1 MSHCFVCYSNWK
13 LVLSEQ
19 AWPLVYSVSCILKP
33 EMHLKLGTSWWQL
46 FYIVFTN
53 SFVHL
58 LCLVS
63 TRTHFQTCKLQNVM
77 GVNFILSTTISKV
90 FYSINCSFEMPT
102 STTVRARVCC
112 WYLGLKRRAKR
123 KRLQRWSS
131 VQLSWRLC
139 LPNLSRQSKPLHQP
153 WPHRARNR
161 HCQAQ
166 MCSLGWL
173 EPTKSSS
180 LHTKG

>member
-1 MSHCFVCYSNWK
+1 MSHCFVYYRNWK
-13 LVLSEQ
+13 LILSEQ
-19 AWPLVYSVSCILKP
+19 ARPLVHTCPVYGAYWNVSWNAFKTWNNL
-33 EMHLKLGTSWWQL
+33 MAA
-46 FYIVFTN
+46 F
-53 SFVHL
+53 L
-58 LCLVS
+58 LCFHKFFRAFISLCSVS
-63 TRTHFQTCKLQNVM
+63 TRTHFQTCKLQNVV

-139 LPNLSRQSKPLHQP
+139 LPNLSRQSKPLH
-153 WPHRARNR
+153 
-161 HCQAQ
+161 
-166 MCSLGWL
+166 
-173 EPTKSSS
+173 
-180 LHTKG
+180 